1 MTNSTNI
8 IPSNY
13 VLSVHRAAL
22 CSTVLSNRAFQMMK
36 MFYFSVSNTVGS
48 SHMCLLSIWNVGG
61 LSEELDFHFTF

>member
-1 MTNSTNI
+1 
-8 IPSNY
+8 
-13 VLSVHRAAL
+13 
-22 CSTVLSNRAFQMMK
+22 MMK